1 MRLSFATLPEP
12 IRGALWYLP
21 AAASWAILGGVV
33 RYLSSDLSA
42 LEIAFFRALYGLL
55 ILLPWI
61 VRGGKRLLPRRRH
74 GVYTVRGLCEAAA
87 LLCWF
92 SSVALIPVADAI
104 ALTFVAPLLATILAT
119 LILGETVRL
128 RRWTAIAIGMAGTLV
143 IVRPGFQDLNAGILL
158 ALAAA
163 LALAGSRVAG
173 RLLART
179 EPTTTIVGSILLFT
193 LPCTLVPTV
202 LVWQTPD
209 ALQLLLM
216 LVIGGLA
223 TFAHFCLTMALRI
236 AETSELAPYD
246 FAQLPVAVVFG
257 VIVFGEVPDL
267 WTWIGGAVIAA
278 TSVYVVRREA
288 QLRALSKASG

>member
-1 MRLSFATLPEP
+1 LSFATLPEP

-21 AAASWAILGGVV
+21 AAACWASLGIVV
-33 RYLSSDLSA
+33 RFLSGDLSP
-42 LEIAFFRALYGLL
+42 LEIAFFRALFGLVIML
-55 ILLPWI
+55 PLL
-61 VRGGKRLLPRRRH
+61 VRGGRRLLPRRRH
-74 GVYTVRGLCEAAA
+74 GVYTVRGLCEATA

-92 SSVALIPVADAI
+92 SSVALIPVADAV
-104 ALTFVAPLLATILAT
+104 ALTFVAPLLATILAALT
-119 LILGETVRL
+119 LGETVRL

-143 IVRPGFQDLNAGILL
+143 IVRPGFQELNAGVLL
-158 ALAAA
+158 ALVAA

-173 RLLART
+173 RQLSQT
-179 EPTTTIVGSILLFT
+179 EPTTTIVGSILVFT
-193 LPCTLVPTV
+193 FPCTVVPAA

-209 ALQLLLM
+209 AAQLLL
-216 LVIGGLA
+216 LLLIGGLA
-223 TFAHFCLTMALRI
+223 TLAHFCLTMALRI

-257 VIVFGEVPDL
+257 VIVFGEAPDL

-288 QLRALSKASG
+288 RLRALEQAPG